1 MADIDYTSEEYAL
14 LSEEY
19 EYEWHKNHD
28 LEMTQYKKEINECL
42 SSKTPES
49 YNRLKVLFNN
59 PTFKDTYCL
68 KHDFAYMSIIMM
80 IYTEEENSRV
90 PYTILDTGKSMDEI
104 IHIVKQLKFYLWR
117 VEFTDDTNALSLI
130 YQYIIEQNLSVFMLN
145 YIIHVSSYDKIALLN
160 KLIAYFTKLNALNY
174 TYSLTK
180 YLHEID
186 PDNED
191 ALCIL
196 SQIAAL
202 SDDYQLAL
210 YYLSLVKHPSENT
223 ERLRKEYEIHQST

>member
-1 MADIDYTSEEYAL
+1 MADTDYTSEEYAL

-28 LEMTQYKKEINECL
+28 PEMIQYKKEIDKCL
-42 SSKTPES
+42 ASKTPES

-90 PYTILDTGKSMDEI
+90 PYTILDTGKSIDEI

-117 VEFTDDTNALSLI
+117 VEFTDDTNALSFI
-130 YQYIIEQNLSVFMLN
+130 CQYIIEQHVSVFMLN
-145 YIIHVSSYDKIALLN
+145 YIIHVSSYDKIVLLN
-160 KLIAYFTKLNALNY
+160 KLIAYFTKLNALTY

-186 PDNED
+186 PDNEN

-196 SQIAAL
+196 SQLASL
-202 SDDYQLAL
+202 SGDYRLAL
-210 YYLSLVKHPSENT
+210 YYLSLVRHPSENT